1 MINQSNIFKKIG
13 HILNELQD
21 QYEFLSENPEQL
33 SELELELFLA
43 NANFL
48 SDHVE
53 IVRKLNNNKPVKQ
66 LQQSTDQ
73 EVFEGEQSAL
83 EVQQPKV
90 EAKTSMEEAIHS
102 KDITSISDSVSE
114 PEGGLLIEE
123 IEREE
128 LHQDDL
134 PPTFEFIIDKN
145 SATGKLDFEEEEE
158 VAETIDKTL
167 EEEES
172 IVGTKMEF
180 SDHSS
185 DVVTNDDDMVE
196 QDAEPSLIKSE
207 QSVPVQ
213 PAADSYQAP
222 INPEVKKVP
231 QPQQELRL
239 DKVEEKQVP
248 VASSNLVVDKVE
260 EKVVPQTSFNTQ
272 QENIQPNPL
281 QRPTL
286 NDLLAGNN
294 GSAKSEESTRPT
306 ITDLKRAI
314 TLNEKLLYIKDL
326 FNGYNLAYSEA
337 IDLINKM
344 PDLKTADAFLKSNYA
359 VKNNWEAKQT
369 TVSQFYELLK
379 QRFPAG

>member
-73 EVFEGEQSAL
+73 PVLEREQPVL
-83 EVQQPKV
+83 EVEQPKV
-90 EAKTSMEEAIHS
+90 EANTSVVEA
-102 KDITSISDSVSE
+102 SDLEDTARLSEPVSE
-114 PEGGLLIEE
+114 IEEGLLIEE

-145 SATGKLDFEEEEE
+145 SVTDRFDFEERKVEE
-158 VAETIDKTL
+158 TFDSTL
-167 EEEES
+167 SEAES
-172 IVGTKMEF
+172 IIGDKKEF

-185 DVVTNDDDMVE
+185 VGVTNDDDIDE
-196 QDAEPSLIKSE
+196 QHKAG
-207 QSVPVQ
+207 
-213 PAADSYQAP
+213 SYQAP
-222 INPEVKKVP
+222 VIPEIKKAP
-231 QPQQELRL
+231 QPQQELIL
-239 DKVEEKQVP
+239 DKVEEKQIP
-248 VASSNLVVDKVE
+248 VASNNLVVDKVE
-260 EKVVPQTSFNTQ
+260 EKVVFQTSFNSQ
-272 QENIQPNPL
+272 QENIQPSPA
-281 QRPTL
+281 QRPTV
-286 NDLLAGNN
+286 NDLLAGNSGAN
-294 GSAKSEESTRPT
+294 KSDEAARLPIS
-306 ITDLKRAI
+306 DLKRAI

-344 PDLKTADAFLKSNYA
+344 PDLKTADAFLKNNYA
-359 VKNNWEAKQT
+359 MKNNWEAKQT

-379 QRFPAG
+379 QRFPEA